1 MGLIYITDFHPFLG
15 EIETPDEVI
24 SLYQAV
30 LHGTDNALFQ
40 CEIDLGNGSLSVKSV
55 KSAATI
61 LLQAQIVRDAF
72 LFEIKALFTGG
83 QDIDTWYEQHS

>member
-15 EIETPDEVI
+15 EIGTPDEVI
-24 SLYQAV
+24 SLYQA
-30 LHGTDNALFQ
+30 LMAHNALFQ